1 LQLRRRILHGYQVLV
16 IITVKE
22 GRGREGKGREEMR
35 EAGYSRHG
43 TSGEVELRG
52 GDNEAR
58 PLG

>member
-1 LQLRRRILHGYQVLV
+1 
-16 IITVKE
+16 
-22 GRGREGKGREEMR
+22 MR

-58 PLG
+58 PLGEGTGIRTRKRRPPLHVDEDRRRELRAPRG